1 MKAINKDDLIIVLN
15 AIKDRSTLDLDDI
28 RTLFNEF
35 GYDYFIEDGR
45 FVKSAENESMAV
57 LRNVDEFR
65 PASKIIEEQEERIK
79 DLRKNVKDLMY
90 QLEVRGATINEL
102 QRKIEDKDDHIAD
115 LTKVVDT
122 LKHRLENGG
131 YNMNELTFL
140 QAKKAKADI
149 LALLKAH
156 DLKFDISCD
165 HKLMR
170 YVITLIKEVNNREY
184 KISFSCPYHMYD
196 LLQDSVKVDY
206 IKDAILSMIQLLNE
220 RIEKWP
226 DEDTEI
232 IYDYVGRISSHENV
246 NE

>member
-1 MKAINKDDLIIVLN
+1 MKAINKDDLIVVLN

-35 GYDYFIEDGR
+35 GYDYFIEDGG
-45 FVKSAENESMAV
+45 FVKSSENESMAV

-65 PASKIIEEQEERIK
+65 PASKIIEEKEEHIK
-79 DLRKNVKDLMY
+79 DLRKNVKDLMH
-90 QLEVRGATINEL
+90 
-102 QRKIEDKDDHIAD
+102 HIDD

-122 LKHRLENGG
+122 LRYRLENGG
-131 YNMNELTFL
+131 QNMDKLAFL

-149 LALLKAH
+149 LNLLKAH
-156 DLKFDISCD
+156 DIKFGISCD

-206 IKDAILSMIQLLNE
+206 MKDAILSMIQLLNE

>member
-35 GYDYFIEDGR
+35 GYDYFIEDGG

-65 PASKIIEEQEERIK
+65 PANKIIAEQEERIK

-90 QLEVRGATINEL
+90 QLEVRSATINEL
-102 QRKIEDKDDHIAD
+102 QRKIEDKAD
-115 LTKVVDT
+115 V
-122 LKHRLENGG
+122 
-131 YNMNELTFL
+131 
-140 QAKKAKADI
+140 

-170 YVITLIKEVNNREY
+170 YVITLTKEVNNREY

-206 IKDAILSMIQLLNE
+206 MKDAILSMIQLLNE

-232 IYDYVGRISSHENV
+232 MYDYVGRISSRENV

>member
-15 AIKDRSTLDLDDI
+15 AVKDRSTLDLDDI

-45 FVKSAENESMAV
+45 FVKSSENESMAV

-65 PASKIIEEQEERIK
+65 PASKIIEEKEEHIK
-79 DLRKNVKDLMY
+79 DLM
-90 QLEVRGATINEL
+90 
-102 QRKIEDKDDHIAD
+102 DHIAD

-122 LKHRLENGG
+122 LEHRLENGG
-131 YNMNELTFL
+131 QNMDALTFL

-184 KISFSCPYHMYD
+184 KMSFSCPYHMYD

-206 IKDAILSMIQLLNE
+206 MKDAILAMIQLLNE

-232 IYDYVGRISSHENV
+232 IYDYVGRISSRENV

>member
-1 MKAINKDDLIIVLN
+1 MKAIDKDDLIIVLN
-15 AIKDRSTLDLDDI
+15 AVKDRSTLDLDDI

-35 GYDYFIEDGR
+35 GYDYFIEGGR

-65 PASKIIEEQEERIK
+65 PASKIIEEQEEHI
-79 DLRKNVKDLMY
+79 KDLMY
-90 QLEVRGATINEL
+90 
-102 QRKIEDKDDHIAD
+102 HIDD

-122 LKHRLENGG
+122 LKHRLETEDK
-131 YNMNELTFL
+131 NMDELTFL

-206 IKDAILSMIQLLNE
+206 MKDAILSMIQLLNE

>member
-35 GYDYFIEDGR
+35 GYDYFIEDGK
-45 FVKSAENESMAV
+45 FVKSTENESMAV
-57 LRNVDEFR
+57 LRNVDDFR

-102 QRKIEDKDDHIAD
+102 QRKIED
-115 LTKVVDT
+115 
-122 LKHRLENGG
+122 
-131 YNMNELTFL
+131 
-140 QAKKAKADI
+140 KADI

>member
-15 AIKDRSTLDLDDI
+15 AVKDRSTLDLDDI

-35 GYDYFIEDGR
+35 GYDYFIEGGR

-65 PASKIIEEQEERIK
+65 PASKIIEEQEEHI
-79 DLRKNVKDLMY
+79 KDLMY
-90 QLEVRGATINEL
+90 
-102 QRKIEDKDDHIAD
+102 HIDD

-122 LKHRLENGG
+122 LKHRLETEDK
-131 YNMNELTFL
+131 NMDELTFL

-206 IKDAILSMIQLLNE
+206 MKDAILSMIQLLNE

>member
-15 AIKDRSTLDLDDI
+15 AVKDRSILDLDDI

-35 GYDYFIEDGR
+35 GYDYFIEDGK
-45 FVKSAENESMAV
+45 FVKSTENESMAV

-65 PASKIIEEQEERIK
+65 PANKIIEEQEEHIK

-102 QRKIEDKDDHIAD
+102 QRKIEDK
-115 LTKVVDT
+115 T
-122 LKHRLENGG
+122 
-131 YNMNELTFL
+131 
-140 QAKKAKADI
+140 DI

-170 YVITLIKEVNNREY
+170 YVVTLIKEVNNHKYKEY

-206 IKDAILSMIQLLNE
+206 MKDAILSMIQLFNE

>member
-15 AIKDRSTLDLDDI
+15 AVKDRSTLDLDDI

-35 GYDYFIEDGR
+35 GYDYFIEDGE
-45 FVKSAENESMAV
+45 FVKSTENESMAV

-65 PASKIIEEQEERIK
+65 PANKIIAEQEEHIK
-79 DLRKNVKDLMY
+79 DLRKNVKDLM
-90 QLEVRGATINEL
+90 
-102 QRKIEDKDDHIAD
+102 DHIAD

-122 LKHRLENGG
+122 LKHRLETEDK
-131 YNMNELTFL
+131 NMDKLTFL

-149 LALLKAH
+149 LALIKAH

-184 KISFSCPYHMYD
+184 KISFSCY
-196 LLQDSVKVDY
+196 L
-206 IKDAILSMIQLLNE
+206 
-220 RIEKWP
+220 
-226 DEDTEI
+226 
-232 IYDYVGRISSHENV
+232 
-246 NE
+246 

>member
-35 GYDYFIEDGR
+35 GYDYFIEDGE
-45 FVKSAENESMAV
+45 FVKSTENESMAV

-65 PASKIIEEQEERIK
+65 PANKIIAEQEERIK

-102 QRKIEDKDDHIAD
+102 QRKIEDK
-115 LTKVVDT
+115 
-122 LKHRLENGG
+122 
-131 YNMNELTFL
+131 
-140 QAKKAKADI
+140 ADI

-156 DLKFDISCD
+156 DLKFNISCD

-206 IKDAILSMIQLLNE
+206 MKDAILSMIQLLNE

-232 IYDYVGRISSHENV
+232 IYDYVGRISSHENI

>member
-15 AIKDRSTLDLDDI
+15 AVKDRSTLDLDDI

-45 FVKSAENESMAV
+45 FVKSDENESMAV

-65 PASKIIEEQEERIK
+65 PASKIIAGQEKHIK

-90 QLEVRGATINEL
+90 
-102 QRKIEDKDDHIAD
+102 HIDD

-131 YNMNELTFL
+131 QNMNELTFL

-156 DLKFDISCD
+156 DLKFNISCD

-170 YVITLIKEVNNREY
+170 YVVTLIKEVNSREY

-206 IKDAILSMIQLLNE
+206 MKDAILSMIQLLNE

>member
-15 AIKDRSTLDLDDI
+15 AVKDRSTLDLDDI

-45 FVKSAENESMAV
+45 FVKSAENEFMAV

-65 PASKIIEEQEERIK
+65 PANKIIEEKKEHIK

-90 QLEVRGATINEL
+90 
-102 QRKIEDKDDHIAD
+102 HIDD

-131 YNMNELTFL
+131 QNMNELTFL

-170 YVITLIKEVNNREY
+170 YVITLIKEVNNHKYKEY

-206 IKDAILSMIQLLNE
+206 MKDAILSMIQLLNE

-232 IYDYVGRISSHENV
+232 MYDYVGKISSHENV

>member
-15 AIKDRSTLDLDDI
+15 AIKDRSTLVLDYI
-28 RTLFNEF
+28 ITLFNEF

-65 PASKIIEEQEERIK
+65 PASKIIKEKEEHIK

-90 QLEVRGATINEL
+90 
-102 QRKIEDKDDHIAD
+102 HIDD

-131 YNMNELTFL
+131 QNMNELAFL

-170 YVITLIKEVNNREY
+170 YVITLIKEVNSREY

-206 IKDAILSMIQLLNE
+206 MKDAILSMIQLLNE

-232 IYDYVGRISSHENV
+232 MYDYVGRISSHENV

>member
-35 GYDYFIEDGR
+35 GYDYFIEDGK
-45 FVKSAENESMAV
+45 FVKSTENESMAV
-57 LRNVDEFR
+57 LRNVDDFR

-102 QRKIEDKDDHIAD
+102 QRKIED
-115 LTKVVDT
+115 
-122 LKHRLENGG
+122 
-131 YNMNELTFL
+131 
-140 QAKKAKADI
+140 KADI

-206 IKDAILSMIQLLNE
+206 MKDAILSMIQLLNE

-226 DEDTEI
+226 DEDTGI